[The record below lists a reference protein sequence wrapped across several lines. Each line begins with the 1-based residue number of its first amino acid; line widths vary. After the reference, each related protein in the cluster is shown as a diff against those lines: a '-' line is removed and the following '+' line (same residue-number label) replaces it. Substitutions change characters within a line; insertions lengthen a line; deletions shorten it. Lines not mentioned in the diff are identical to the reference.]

1 MDNAQA
7 EIVKENVNRESQ
19 NVRKKSNPLI
29 VVILSENIN
38 ERLLQLS
45 GISSLDIQN
54 LTNIRWLLYQKV
66 CIENNN
72 GVQILNIDY

>member
-19 NVRKKSNPLI
+19 NVRKKSNPLLFK
-29 VVILSENIN
+29 ILSENIN

-54 LTNIRWLLYQKV
+54 LTNIR
-66 CIENNN
+66 
-72 GVQILNIDY
+72 

>member
-19 NVRKKSNPLI
+19 NVRKKRQSL

-54 LTNIRWLLYQKV
+54 LTNIR
-66 CIENNN
+66 
-72 GVQILNIDY
+72 

>member
-1 MDNAQA
+1 M
-7 EIVKENVNRESQ
+7 
-19 NVRKKSNPLI
+19 
-29 VVILSENIN
+29 N